1 MSKRY
6 ADKQLESCSECTC
19 FNIRKASRSI
29 TKHFDMALQPSGLRA
44 TQFSILVVL
53 SSAGSITVTRL
64 SRYLVMD
71 RTTLTRNLKPLAN
84 RGFVQM
90 KPGQDLRTRTVKLTT
105 RGRTAVL
112 NALPLWEDI
121 QDKIISK
128 LGEKRLNSFIRD
140 LSEVSALF
148 FDNRA
153 SV

>member
-1 MSKRY
+1 MDDKS
-6 ADKQLESCSECTC
+6 AGKQLESCSKCAC

-29 TKHFDMALQPSGLRA
+29 TQHFDKALQPSGLRA

-71 RTTLTRNLKPLAN
+71 RTTLTRNLKPLVK
-84 RGFVQM
+84 RGFIQM
-90 KPGQDLRTRTVKLTT
+90 EPGQDLRTRTVKLTT
-105 RGRTAVL
+105 LGSTVVL

-121 QDKIISK
+121 QDQIVSK
-128 LGEKRLNSFIRD
+128 LGKKKFNSFIRD
-140 LSEVSALF
+140 LSEVSDLF
-148 FDNRA
+148 FDNGA